1 MKVTITH
8 TAHGPMWI
16 CGGQSHA
23 NIPRMVLCESMPG
36 WWGHANILHMGPCQ
50 FAGNEVMQTCHAW
63 DPANLQATRSCKH
76 AVHGTLPICRWQGH
90 ANIPHI
96 ALLPLYISIAYFI
109 YHSARSTSINLN
121 LAYLTIL
128 NTAISCWYNTWV
140 CEAPQHYK
148 ADNFLVSSHP
158 CCHHFSIWSK
168 PTSPNLGRQRCRRL
182 HKLVQESQL
191 RLHKILIHFNH
202 LPQYVYIFYPSSP
215 SHHSTFSS
223 IQQTTGWTIH
233 TIDNIINYH
242 RSDLFNHY
250 NPNIR
255 CQLSCNC
262 LTIFPLL
269 NDDGTER
276 PIYTELSYHIQ
287 RCLGTGSHSICP
299 LGILMD
305 LCHLDHLFLSD
316 NLLNNFDSDA
326 VSPSLDIYPQ
336 AGLITAG
343 HFQADGLMPAFI
355 PLLHKLNSDIQLD
368 ANDSDVVDPFSPQ
381 DSLPPIIGVGCQGY
395 NAIMHATR
403 GHCTQHHDA
412 QRDLVT
418 GTLSASWANTPLHKQ
433 KARSLIQQCNHCLPH
448 VEFRMKI
455 SNNNDDPLACSLHL
469 DTFVI
474 DMEWLHPKYR
484 NGANFL
490 QDIILPLGLL
500 WSHPTILDVIKD
512 HTILFKPEV
521 CFPSNYC
528 LPTLTVFQVYPEVY
542 NWTTFPSSWA
552 KVVSMSLW

>member
-1 MKVTITH
+1 
-8 TAHGPMWI
+8 
-16 CGGQSHA
+16 
-23 NIPRMVLCESMPG
+23 
-36 WWGHANILHMGPCQ
+36 
-50 FAGNEVMQTCHAW
+50 MQTC
-63 DPANLQATRSCKH
+63 PANLRATKSCKH
-76 AVHGTLPICRWQGH
+76 STHGTLPIYRQRGH

-109 YHSARSTSINLN
+109 YHSACSTSINLN
-121 LAYLTIL
+121 LAYLTKL
-128 NTAISCWYNTWV
+128 NTAISCWYNTSV

-158 CCHHFSIWSK
+158 HCHHFSIWSK
-168 PTSPNLGRQRCRRL
+168 PTSPNLGSQRCRRL

-223 IQQTTGWTIH
+223 IQQTTGRTIH
-233 TIDNIINYH
+233 TIDNIINHH

-287 RCLGTGSHSICP
+287 RCFGTGSHSICP

-355 PLLHKLNSDIQLD
+355 PLLHKLNSDIQLN
-368 ANDSDVVDPFSPQ
+368 ANDSDVDDPFSPQ
-381 DSLPPIIGVGCQGY
+381 DSLPSRLSSSHHWCGLSRVQCYHACNQG
-395 NAIMHATR
+395 
-403 GHCTQHHDA
+403 
-412 QRDLVT
+412 
-418 GTLSASWANTPLHKQ
+418 PLH
-433 KARSLIQQCNHCLPH
+433 ST
-448 VEFRMKI
+448 
-455 SNNNDDPLACSLHL
+455 S
-469 DTFVI
+469 
-474 DMEWLHPKYR
+474 
-484 NGANFL
+484 
-490 QDIILPLGLL
+490 
-500 WSHPTILDVIKD
+500 
-512 HTILFKPEV
+512 
-521 CFPSNYC
+521 
-528 LPTLTVFQVYPEVY
+528 
-542 NWTTFPSSWA
+542 
-552 KVVSMSLW
+552 

>member
-1 MKVTITH
+1 
-8 TAHGPMWI
+8 
-16 CGGQSHA
+16 
-23 NIPRMVLCESMPG
+23 
-36 WWGHANILHMGPCQ
+36 MGPCQ
-50 FAGNEVMQTCHAW
+50 FAGNEVMQTC
-63 DPANLQATRSCKH
+63 PANLRATKSCKH
-76 AVHGTLPICRWQGH
+76 STHGTLPIYRQRGH

-109 YHSARSTSINLN
+109 YHSACSTSINLN
-121 LAYLTIL
+121 LAYLTKL

-158 CCHHFSIWSK
+158 HCHHFSIWSK
-168 PTSPNLGRQRCRRL
+168 PTSPNLGSQRCRRL

-191 RLHKILIHFNH
+191 RLHKILIHFNRH
-202 LPQYVYIFYPSSP
+202 PQYVYIFYPSSP

-223 IQQTTGWTIH
+223 IQQTTGRTIH
-233 TIDNIINYH
+233 TIDNIINHH

-287 RCLGTGSHSICP
+287 RCFGTGSHSICP

-326 VSPSLDIYPQ
+326 VSPSFDIYPQ

-355 PLLHKLNSDIQLD
+355 PLLHKLRHSTR
-368 ANDSDVVDPFSPQ
+368 
-381 DSLPPIIGVGCQGY
+381 CQ
-395 NAIMHATR
+395 
-403 GHCTQHHDA
+403 
-412 QRDLVT
+412 
-418 GTLSASWANTPLHKQ
+418 
-433 KARSLIQQCNHCLPH
+433 
-448 VEFRMKI
+448 
-455 SNNNDDPLACSLHL
+455 
-469 DTFVI
+469 
-474 DMEWLHPKYR
+474 
-484 NGANFL
+484 
-490 QDIILPLGLL
+490 
-500 WSHPTILDVIKD
+500 
-512 HTILFKPEV
+512 
-521 CFPSNYC
+521 
-528 LPTLTVFQVYPEVY
+528 
-542 NWTTFPSSWA
+542 
-552 KVVSMSLW
+552 